1 MQKLFYGLA
10 GLIVLLPIAGEV
22 VVRQAGLIDVPL
34 YDADNRIGYIP
45 KPNQHGSFLNGNDWT
60 FNELSMGT
68 ARPFQTTDGTDVLL
82 VGDSIVMGGN
92 RYRQTERLGPQ
103 LEQATGAAVW
113 PIGAASWR
121 LQNEFHYLADHPQV
135 VAAVDRI
142 VFVVNSNDFA
152 GVSSWRTEMVHP
164 RHPPV
169 SALAHF
175 LQKQLFEADVPIQP
189 EMKVPDGD
197 AYADL
202 KRLSP
207 SFGRSF
213 DVWLFPSR
221 AESLDATLRN
231 EHFGPERARLEA
243 LGIPGMRI
251 FDAAAVLGLTEDD
264 YTDRSHPTPTATRKF
279 AHAIADALKA
289 GGCLVTT
296 GCRQVSSNEAMA
308 STGSAR

>member
-1 MQKLFYGLA
+1 
-10 GLIVLLPIAGEV
+10 
-22 VVRQAGLIDVPL
+22 
-34 YDADNRIGYIP
+34 
-45 KPNQHGSFLNGNDWT
+45 
-60 FNELSMGT
+60 
-68 ARPFQTTDGTDVLL
+68 
-82 VGDSIVMGGN
+82 
-92 RYRQTERLGPQ
+92 
-103 LEQATGAAVW
+103 
-113 PIGAASWR
+113 
-121 LQNEFHYLADHPQV
+121 
-135 VAAVDRI
+135 
-142 VFVVNSNDFA
+142 
-152 GVSSWRTEMVHP
+152 MVHP